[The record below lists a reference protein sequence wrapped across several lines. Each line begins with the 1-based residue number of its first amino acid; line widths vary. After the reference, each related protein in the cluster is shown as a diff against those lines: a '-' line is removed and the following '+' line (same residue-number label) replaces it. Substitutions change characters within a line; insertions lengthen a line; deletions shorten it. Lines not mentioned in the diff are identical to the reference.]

1 MRRSFI
7 LGLVIT
13 LACCGCSRTPPP
25 PPAPKITPE
34 VSARQAI
41 EMYDANQD
49 GKIDARE
56 VLECPGLAD
65 ARERIDSNKDGAI
78 DAQEIAARINYWINS
93 GTITIDGSA
102 EVYRNGAPFL
112 ICQGKTNDLGEA
124 YVSGVMGVGL
134 YPGIYRIRI
143 SKREGGT
150 ETLPAKFNSE
160 TELGIEISDDIF
172 RPTGII
178 RIEL

>member
-1 MRRSFI
+1 
-7 LGLVIT
+7 
-13 LACCGCSRTPPP
+13 
-25 PPAPKITPE
+25 
-34 VSARQAI
+34 
-41 EMYDANQD
+41 MYDANQD

-102 EVYRNGAPFL
+102 EVYRNGAPLAGAEVIFVPEEFLGPDFL